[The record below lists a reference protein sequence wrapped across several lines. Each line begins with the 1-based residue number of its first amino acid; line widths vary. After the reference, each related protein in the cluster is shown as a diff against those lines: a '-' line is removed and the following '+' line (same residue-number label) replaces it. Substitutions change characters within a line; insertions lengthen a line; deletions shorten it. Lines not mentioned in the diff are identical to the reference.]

1 METIK
6 ELLGAEGLA
15 ELRSKVIDMIV
26 DVIRS
31 DFEHS
36 ECYLCS
42 PEDIASDIYDDIK
55 NEVLAEIRMSTRQE
69 LKLMLT
75 ISLKRWVYEIIIKER
90 VII

>member
-6 ELLGAEGLA
+6 ELLGAEGVA

-36 ECYLCS
+36 GDYLCS
-42 PEDIASDIYDDIK
+42 PEDISSEIYEEVRR
-55 NEVLAEIRMSTRQE
+55 EVLAEIKDEYKTRV
-69 LKLMLT
+69 KAYVDN
-75 ISLKRWVYEIIIKER
+75 KFKEIGI
-90 VII
+90 

>member
-42 PEDIASDIYDDIK
+42 RRYCI
-55 NEVLAEIRMSTRQE
+55 
-69 LKLMLT
+69 
-75 ISLKRWVYEIIIKER
+75 
-90 VII
+90 